1 MAHEALATDILILG
15 GGGAALTAALHA
27 SERAPG
33 LDITVVV
40 KGLLGKSGCTR
51 MVQGG
56 YNAVLRSGDSFERH
70 FEDTISGGAR
80 LNDQE
85 LVWILITRAPEMLLE
100 LENRWGCFFDRNPD
114 GTIHQKPFGGQ
125 SFDRTVHRG
134 DLTGIEIMERL
145 RDAVLGQK
153 IRVLEDHRAVGLI
166 KDRDGRRVC
175 GSVLLNVRRGSFV
188 VAHAGAVLL
197 ATGGGP
203 TMYAVSTPSR
213 EKTTDGIAMA
223 YDAGAELMDME
234 MVQFHP
240 TGIVVEGSELH
251 GAPLEEGLRG
261 AGARLYNAQGE
272 RFMERYDARRLE
284 RSTRDVVS
292 RACYQEVHEG
302 RGTLAGGVWLDM
314 SHLGSAFIEREFP
327 GMVERTRAAGSDLAS
342 GPVEVSPTAHF
353 LMSGV
358 RIDERCRTTVEGL
371 YAAGEDAA
379 GVQGANRLGGNGVA
393 ESIVFGALAGDVMV
407 EDVSGRPRETPDE
420 REVDRVVAEA
430 TAPLHHA
437 DGVDGFALLDRLRA
451 LMWQKV
457 GIIRDGPG
465 LREAI
470 GELTELAAFARRLS
484 VRGAPQANPE
494 WQTALNARN
503 LVTTSMLIAR
513 AALERQESRGA
524 HFRADFPAENDAAWL
539 KHIVVKKGADGPQMS
554 TRPIRVRRRQALGA
568 QR

>member
-1 MAHEALATDILILG
+1 MAHDALATDILILG

-27 SERAPG
+27 RERAPA

-56 YNAVLRSGDSFERH
+56 YNAVLRQGDSFERH

-80 LNDQE
+80 LNDQD
-85 LVWILITRAPEMLLE
+85 LVWILITRAPQMLLE
-100 LENRWGCFFDRNPD
+100 LENRYGCFFDRNPD

-145 RDAVLGQK
+145 RDAVLGRQ
-153 IRVLEDHRAVGLI
+153 IRVLEDARAVGLI

-175 GSVLLNVRRGSFV
+175 GSVLLDIRRGSFV
-188 VAHAGAVLL
+188 VARAGAVLL

-213 EKTTDGIAMA
+213 EKTTDGIAIA
-223 YDAGAELMDME
+223 YEAGAELMDME

-261 AGARLYNAQGE
+261 AGARLFNARGE
-272 RFMERYDARRLE
+272 RFMERYDSQRLE

-292 RACYQEVHEG
+292 RACYQEVTEG
-302 RGTLAGGVWLDM
+302 RGTPAGGVWLDM
-314 SHLGSAFIEREFP
+314 SHLGAAFVEREFP

-358 RIDERCRTTVEGL
+358 RIDERCRTTLDGL

-379 GVQGANRLGGNGVA
+379 GIQGANRLGGNGVA
-393 ESIVFGALAGDVMV
+393 ESIVFGALAGDVMAEEV
-407 EDVSGRPRETPDE
+407 IGRPRPVPDE
-420 REVDRVVAEA
+420 REVDRIIADA
-430 TAPLHHA
+430 TAPLDRA
-437 DGVDGFALLDRLRA
+437 EGVDAFALLDRLRA

-465 LREAI
+465 LQEAV
-470 GELTELAAFARRLS
+470 GELAELAGFVRRLG

-494 WQTALNARN
+494 WQIALNARS
-503 LVTTSMLIAR
+503 LVATSELIAR
-513 AALERQESRGA
+513 AALVRQESRGA
-524 HFRADFPAENDAAWL
+524 HFRKDFPAEND
-539 KHIVVKKGADGPQMS
+539 
-554 TRPIRVRRRQALGA
+554 
-568 QR
+568 